1 MKGKI
6 EKPKTNPKEVLKI
19 IVAVAIELLKLLK
32 E

>member
-6 EKPKTNPKEVLKI
+6 EKPNPKEVLKA

-32 E
+32 